1 MAEIRK
7 ELLDEL
13 LADYESREDLVG
25 PDGLIKQLF
34 ARLIETAAGAELTEH
49 LGYERGDAAGRG
61 SGNSRNGTT
70 PKTLLTEFGDVPVDV
85 PRDRDSSFDPQ
96 IVAKGQTHWDG
107 FDDKIISMY
116 AGGMT
121 YEEIRGHLTDIY
133 GVEVSKDF
141 ITTVTDKVLDDV
153 RAWQNRPLDDCYLVV
168 WIDALVVKV
177 RVDGVVRNRP
187 AYLVLG
193 LNLEGRKEALA
204 LVVGTGDES
213 AKFWLK
219 VLTDLRNRG
228 VTQVC
233 VVCCD
238 GLTALPEAIEAVYA
252 DAWIQCCVVHLI
264 RNSLRHV
271 SYRDRKQ
278 IVKDLRP
285 IYQAATEDEAAEALV
300 AFDDT
305 WAGRYPMIGEM
316 WRAHWEQ
323 FIPFF
328 AFPAEIR
335 KIIYT
340 TNSIEAVNRQL
351 RKIVKTARSLPDRRR
366 RAQAAMA
373 RTHARREE
381 VDLPDPRLAAPRCTS
396 SRSTSPA
403 VSQSQVDDDETIGT
417 VTIGATAYTEDL
429 TLPSPSD
436 AARTK
441 RPSRSLAKCSRSST
455 TAYATDVSVAWPTPR
470 EQARTRPDAS
480 PHQA

>member
-351 RKIVKTARSLPDRRR
+351 RKIIKTRGHFPTEDAALKLLWLALM
-366 RAQAAMA
+366 RAEKKWTYPI
-373 RTHARREE
+373 R
-381 VDLPDPRLAAPRCTS
+381 DWPRRCTS

-417 VTIGATAYTEDL
+417 VTTGATAYTEDL
-429 TLPSPSD
+429 TLPRRSCGSQ
-436 AARTK
+436 R
-441 RPSRSLAKCSRSST
+441 RVSRRRDSGPC
-455 TAYATDVSVAWPTPR
+455 PR
-470 EQARTRPDAS
+470 
-480 PHQA
+480 